1 MKIVIVLIAVLVL
14 AWLVFGFG
22 RRSQGRPAGRDE
34 TRRPGSPPKIEGMVS
49 CAHCGVHLPAS
60 EAMRQGALH
69 YCGDA
74 HRQAGPRPPDGA

>member
-22 RRSQGRPAGRDE
+22 RRSQGRPADRDE
-34 TRRPGSPPKIEGMVS
+34 VRPGSPRKIEGMVS

-60 EAMRQGALH
+60 EALSQGMLH
-69 YCGDA
+69 YCGEA
-74 HRQAGPRPPDGA
+74 HRKAGPTPPAA